1 MSSIVMQFRR
11 GYLPTA
17 MVVLGVVMACG
28 HAGAAGP
35 PPIAAQ
41 PPASAAQ
48 PPAVVAAPPP
58 VVFDGFG
65 LGDFQGA
72 GSIAA
77 ALRQLDAARHREEEA
92 GQIPLSFN
100 VRGPSGREI
109 QLPLAAEVRSRIEQ
123 FTVAAGVLADQGAG
137 PAGVSAPPRWV
148 GRIGV
153 GDDRP
158 DGSETV
164 ELRTTIGRRGDA
176 GLFGIELGPRIE
188 RRLPRGMT
196 FFIDGKAEAQA
207 VRAAEESIWSLPSGG
222 LDAST
227 RVGVT
232 ARTGIVR

>member
-1 MSSIVMQFRR
+1 MCKPRMQRCL
-11 GYLPTA
+11 LP
-17 MVVLGVVMACG
+17 VLVIAAACRL
-28 HAGAAGP
+28 AGATTPSPAT
-35 PPIAAQ
+35 AQ
-41 PPASAAQ
+41 PPGVAPQ
-48 PPAVVAAPPP
+48 PPAVVTTPPQ

-77 ALRQLDAARHREEEA
+77 ALRQLDAARVREEEA
-92 GQIPLSFN
+92 EQLPLSFN

-123 FTVAAGVLADQGAG
+123 FTVATGVLADQGAG
-137 PAGVSAPPRWV
+137 PAGVSAPPKWV
-148 GRIGV
+148 GRIGM
-153 GDDRP
+153 GDDRA

-164 ELRTTIGRRGDA
+164 ELRTTIGRRGDT
-176 GLFGIELGPRIE
+176 GLFSIELGPRIE
-188 RRLPRGMT
+188 RRLPRGTT

-207 VRAAEESIWSLPSGG
+207 VRAAEESLWSLPGGG

-227 RVGVT
+227 RVGIT

>member
-1 MSSIVMQFRR
+1 MSNIAREPLRR
-11 GYLPTA
+11 GLLVA
-17 MVVLGVVMACG
+17 LLMVACG
-28 HAGAAGP
+28 PAVAAGP
-35 PPIAAQ
+35 QPAAAQPAEVVAQPAGVAAQ
-41 PPASAAQ
+41 PPS
-48 PPAVVAAPPP
+48 VA
-58 VVFDGFG
+58 FEGFG

-72 GSIAA
+72 GSIAS
-77 ALRQLDAARHREEEA
+77 ALRQLDAARLREQEA
-92 GQIPLSFN
+92 EQLPLSFN

-109 QLPLAAEVRSRIEQ
+109 QLPMAAEVRSRVEQ

-137 PAGVSAPPRWV
+137 PTGVAAPPKWV

-153 GDDRP
+153 GDDRA

-176 GLFGIELGPRIE
+176 GLFGVELGPRIE
-188 RRLPRGMT
+188 RRLPRGTT

-207 VRAAEESIWSLPSGG
+207 VRAAEESLWSLPGGG

-227 RVGVT
+227 RLGIT